1 MATTVLKTVITAI
14 GGGTAS
20 LLGGGKFANGAFSGA
35 FVYLFNHNFSLK
47 RIYKGLWK
55 GMRGVY
61 NKRGQILEDAGNGFK
76 GYLNGYRDVRD
87 NAPIG
92 IRLWLR
98 GTLTITEM
106 GATAGL
112 SGTTKIVYDM
122 FSGAYSDTIITSE
135 YGLSGYIIHG
145 YYNDLIGVP
154 YYKNNFNP
162 YSF

>member
-112 SGTTKIVYDM
+112 SGWKAIAYDM
-122 FSGAYSDTIITSE
+122 VSGAYFDTIQVNKYNLMGYYIKGYVDT
-135 YGLSGYIIHG
+135 LSGT
-145 YYNDLIGVP
+145 
-154 YYKNNFNP
+154 YYKNISLNP
-162 YSF
+162 YNY